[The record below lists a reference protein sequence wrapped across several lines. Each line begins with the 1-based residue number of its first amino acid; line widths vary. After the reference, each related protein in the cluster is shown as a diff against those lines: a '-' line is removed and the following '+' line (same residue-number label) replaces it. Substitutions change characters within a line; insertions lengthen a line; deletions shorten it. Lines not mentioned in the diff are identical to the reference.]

1 MREYGLI
8 GYPLGHSF
16 SGKFFSEKF
25 SREGL
30 QCVYS
35 LFPMAEISGLPALM
49 SSHPRLMGGGGGGGR
64 PPPPRVLCLFDQTVG
79 D

>member
-49 SSHPRLMGGGGGGGR
+49 SSHPRLMGLN
-64 PPPPRVLCLFDQTVG
+64 VLSLIHI
-79 D
+79 